1 MENKTTEMKIEFSE
15 DFIKNIVIERINK
28 IIDDELKSMIHSK
41 VIDLIDSI
49 LVYEIGGKDVN
60 GRIWDNTKIRIDK
73 EVEKQIKERIE
84 NEGFLNK
91 EHMKEIE
98 KNIAKDIACELEHNI
113 HESIANS
120 FNIYN
125 EDNDYE

>member
-41 VIDLIDSI
+41 VMDLIDSI

-60 GRIWDNTKIRIDK
+60 GRIWDNTKIRK
-73 EVEKQIKERIE
+73 YSKFV
-84 NEGFLNK
+84 
-91 EHMKEIE
+91 
-98 KNIAKDIACELEHNI
+98 
-113 HESIANS
+113 
-120 FNIYN
+120 
-125 EDNDYE
+125 

>member
-60 GRIWDNTKIRIDK
+60 GRIWDNTKIRK
-73 EVEKQIKERIE
+73 YSKFV
-84 NEGFLNK
+84 
-91 EHMKEIE
+91 
-98 KNIAKDIACELEHNI
+98 
-113 HESIANS
+113 
-120 FNIYN
+120 
-125 EDNDYE
+125 